1 MNYIEKLFKQYP
13 FLYCI
18 NNQYYIFGTG
28 ICKKVEDKDYFDSKK
43 IYEYFKENLNEDLDQ
58 REAFLIFRKVVYFA
72 EKRRLEDDYKGLD
85 IKFEK
90 LNFNDEEIKVLE
102 NQCKQ
107 YVDFFRK
114 YNLNDYDYWFK
125 VKWQHIA

>member
-43 IYEYFKENLNEDLDQ
+43 IYKYFKENLNEDLDQ

-102 NQCKQ
+102 NHCKQ

-114 YNLNDYDYWFK
+114 YNLNDYDY
-125 VKWQHIA
+125 

>member
-1 MNYIEKLFKQYP
+1 MERAYV
-13 FLYCI
+13 
-18 NNQYYIFGTG
+18 
-28 ICKKVEDKDYFDSKK
+28 KKVEDKDYFDSKK

-58 REAFLIFRKVVYFA
+58 KEASLIFRKVVNFA
-72 EKRRLEDDYKGLD
+72 KKRRLEDDYKDLD

-90 LNFNDEEIKVLE
+90 LKFNDEEIKVLE

-114 YNLNDYDYWFK
+114 YNLNDYDY
-125 VKWQHIA
+125 

>member
-1 MNYIEKLFKQYP
+1 M
-13 FLYCI
+13 
-18 NNQYYIFGTG
+18 
-28 ICKKVEDKDYFDSKK
+28 
-43 IYEYFKENLNEDLDQ
+43 
-58 REAFLIFRKVVYFA
+58 YFA

-114 YNLNDYDYWFK
+114 YNLNDYDY
-125 VKWQHIA
+125 